1 MAFLEVRNLSSGYG
15 EVQILWDLSFS
26 IEKGKLTTI
35 IGPNGAGKTTLLRTI
50 MGLVKPWKGSII
62 LDGEDITRLP
72 PHKKVERG
80 LVLIPEGRQI
90 FPEMTV
96 LENLEMG
103 AFTSRASR
111 YYRENLERVFDL
123 FPRLKE
129 RTKQKAGTLSGG
141 EQQMLA
147 IARGIMSS
155 PEILMMDEPSL
166 GLAPY
171 LVLSLFDV
179 IRRLR
184 NQGMTMIL
192 VEQNTQLSLAVSDYA
207 YVISGG
213 RIEIEG
219 EAREVMGMEMV
230 KKAYLGM

>member
-1 MAFLEVRNLSSGYG
+1 MAFLEVKGLSSGYG
-15 EVQILWDLSFS
+15 EVQILWDISFS
-26 IEKGKLTTI
+26 VEKGKLTAV
-35 IGPNGAGKTTLLRTI
+35 IGPNGAGKTTLLRSI
-50 MGLVKPWKGSII
+50 MGLVKPWKGSIL
-62 LDGEDITRLP
+62 LDGEDITYLP
-72 PHKKVERG
+72 PHKKVEKG

-103 AFTSRASR
+103 AFTSKAAKHF
-111 YYRENLERVFDL
+111 RENLERVFDL

-129 RTKQKAGTLSGG
+129 RIKQKAGTLSGG

-147 IARGIMSS
+147 VARGIMSC
-155 PEILMMDEPSL
+155 PQILMLDEPSL

-171 LVLSLFDV
+171 LVLTLFDV

-184 NQGMTMIL
+184 NEGVTMVL
-192 VEQNTQLSLAVSDYA
+192 VEQNTHLSLAISDYA
-207 YVISGG
+207 YVLSNG

-219 EAREVMGMEMV
+219 EAREVMKIESV

>member
-1 MAFLEVRNLSSGYG
+1 MAFLEARGISSGYG
-15 EVQILWDLSFS
+15 EVQILWDISFS
-26 IEKGKLTTI
+26 VEKGKLTAI

-62 LDGEDITRLP
+62 LNGEDITRLP
-72 PHKKVERG
+72 PHKKVEKG
-80 LVLIPEGRQI
+80 VVLIPEGRLI

-103 AFTSRASR
+103 AFTSRAAR
-111 YYRENLERVFDL
+111 HYRENLERVFTL

-129 RTKQKAGTLSGG
+129 RMKQKAGTLSGG

-147 IARGIMSS
+147 LARGLMSD
-155 PEILMMDEPSL
+155 PEVLMLDEPSL

-184 NQGMTMIL
+184 NEGMTMVL
-192 VEQNTQLSLAVSDYA
+192 VEQNTQLALAISDYA
-207 YVISGG
+207 YVISNG

-219 EAREVMGMEMV
+219 EARKVMSIESV

>member
-1 MAFLEVRNLSSGYG
+1 MAFLEVKDLSSGYG
-15 EVQILWDLSFS
+15 EVQILWGISLSV
-26 IEKGKLTTI
+26 EKGKLTTV

-50 MGLVKPWKGSII
+50 MGLVKPWGGSIL
-62 LDGEDITRLP
+62 LDGEDITHLP

-103 AFTSRASR
+103 AFTSKAAKHFQ
-111 YYRENLERVFDL
+111 ENLERVFDL

-129 RTKQKAGTLSGG
+129 RIKQKAGTLSGG

-147 IARGIMSS
+147 IARGIMSC
-155 PEILMMDEPSL
+155 PQILMLDEPSL

-171 LVLSLFDV
+171 LVLTLFDV

-184 NQGMTMIL
+184 NEGVTMVL
-192 VEQNTQLSLAVSDYA
+192 VEQNTHLSLAISDYA
-207 YVISGG
+207 YVLSSG

-219 EAREVMGMEMV
+219 EAREVMKIESV

>member
-1 MAFLEVRNLSSGYG
+1 MAFLEVKDLSSGYG
-15 EVQILWDLSFS
+15 EVQILWGVSFS
-26 IEKGKLTTI
+26 VEKGKLTAV

-50 MGLVKPWKGSII
+50 MGLVKPWKGSIL
-62 LDGEDITRLP
+62 LDGEDITHLP

-90 FPEMTV
+90 FPDMTV

-103 AFTSRASR
+103 AFTPKASKHF
-111 YYRENLERVFDL
+111 RENLERVFGL

-129 RTKQKAGTLSGG
+129 RIKQKAGTLSGG

-147 IARGIMSS
+147 IARGIMSC
-155 PEILMMDEPSL
+155 PEILMLDEPSL

-171 LVLSLFDV
+171 LVLTLFDV

-184 NQGMTMIL
+184 SEGVTMVL

-207 YVISGG
+207 YVLSGG
-213 RIEIEG
+213 RVEIEG
-219 EAREVMGMEMV
+219 EAREVMKIESV

>member
-1 MAFLEVRNLSSGYG
+1 MAFLEVKGLSSGYG
-15 EVQILWDLSFS
+15 EVQILWDISFS
-26 IEKGKLTTI
+26 VEKGKLTAV
-35 IGPNGAGKTTLLRTI
+35 IGPNGAGKTTLLRSI
-50 MGLVKPWKGSII
+50 MGLVKPWKGSIL

-72 PHKKVERG
+72 PHKKVEKG

-103 AFTSRASR
+103 AFTSRASKHFQ
-111 YYRENLERVFDL
+111 ENLEKVFDL

-129 RTKQKAGTLSGG
+129 RIKQKAGTLSGG

-147 IARGIMSS
+147 IARGLMSG
-155 PEILMMDEPSL
+155 PQILMLDEPSL

-171 LVLSLFDV
+171 LVLLLFDV

-184 NQGMTMIL
+184 NEGVTMVL
-192 VEQNTQLSLAVSDYA
+192 VEQNTHLSLAISDYA
-207 YVISGG
+207 YVLSNG

-219 EAREVMGMEMV
+219 EAREVMKIDSV

>member
-1 MAFLEVRNLSSGYG
+1 MALLEVKNLSSGYG

-26 IEKGKLTTI
+26 AEKGKLTTI

-50 MGLVKPWKGSII
+50 MGLVKPWKGSIL
-62 LDGEDITRLP
+62 LDGEDITHLP

-103 AFTSRASR
+103 AFTPRAFR
-111 YYRENLERVFDL
+111 HYKENLEWVFDL

-129 RTKQKAGTLSGG
+129 RIKQKAGTLSGG

-155 PEILMMDEPSL
+155 PEILMLDEPSL

-184 NQGMTMIL
+184 NEGMTMIL
-192 VEQNTQLSLAVSDYA
+192 VEQNTQLSLAISDYA
-207 YVISGG
+207 YVIASG

-219 EAREVMGMEMV
+219 EAREVMGVEKV

>member
-1 MAFLEVRNLSSGYG
+1 MAFLEVKGLSSGYG
-15 EVQILWDLSFS
+15 EVQILWDISFS
-26 IEKGKLTTI
+26 VEKGKLTAV
-35 IGPNGAGKTTLLRTI
+35 IGPNGAGKTTLLRSI
-50 MGLVKPWKGSII
+50 MGLVKPWKGSIL
-62 LDGEDITRLP
+62 LDGEDITYLP
-72 PHKKVERG
+72 PHKKVEKG

-103 AFTSRASR
+103 AFTSKAAKHF
-111 YYRENLERVFDL
+111 RENLERVFDL

-129 RTKQKAGTLSGG
+129 RIKQKAGTLSGG

-147 IARGIMSS
+147 IARGIMSC
-155 PEILMMDEPSL
+155 PQILMLDEPSL

-171 LVLSLFDV
+171 LVLTLFDV

-184 NQGMTMIL
+184 NEGVTMVL
-192 VEQNTQLSLAVSDYA
+192 VEQNTHLSLAISDYA
-207 YVISGG
+207 YVLSNG

-219 EAREVMGMEMV
+219 EAREVMKIESV

>member
-1 MAFLEVRNLSSGYG
+1 MAFLEVKDLSSGYG
-15 EVQILWDLSFS
+15 EVQILWGISLSV
-26 IEKGKLTTI
+26 EKGKLTTV

-50 MGLVKPWKGSII
+50 MGLVKPWGGSIL
-62 LDGEDITRLP
+62 LDGEDITHLP

-103 AFTSRASR
+103 AFTSKAAKHF
-111 YYRENLERVFDL
+111 RENLERVFDL

-129 RTKQKAGTLSGG
+129 RIKQKAGTLSGG

-147 IARGIMSS
+147 IARGIMSC
-155 PEILMMDEPSL
+155 PQILMLDEPSL

-171 LVLSLFDV
+171 LVLTLFDV

-184 NQGMTMIL
+184 NEGVTMVL
-192 VEQNTQLSLAVSDYA
+192 VEQNTHLSLAISDYA
-207 YVISGG
+207 YVLSSG

-219 EAREVMGMEMV
+219 EAREVMKIESV